1 MNTNSNYI
9 FRGFSLIAMAVLAFA
24 MDAEV
29 RMPAFFSDNMV
40 LQRDTDVRLWGEAKP
55 NTTVRT
61 IRPIPARTANGAF
74 RFPPHMLEDL
84 TL

>member
-29 RMPAFFSDNMV
+29 R
-40 LQRDTDVRLWGEAKP
+40 
-55 NTTVRT
+55 T
-61 IRPIPARTANGAF
+61 IGPIPARTANGAF

>member
-40 LQRDTDVRLWGEAKP
+40 LQRDTDRKSV
-55 NTTVRT
+55 V
-61 IRPIPARTANGAF
+61 
-74 RFPPHMLEDL
+74 
-84 TL
+84 

>member
-29 RMPAFFSDNMV
+29 RMPAFFSDNIYNLE
-40 LQRDTDVRLWGEAKP
+40 LQY
-55 NTTVRT
+55 
-61 IRPIPARTANGAF
+61 I
-74 RFPPHMLEDL
+74 
-84 TL
+84 